1 MGTELSS
8 SLSRSSSRRS
18 VSFSNVRV
26 REYELCLGDNPSVAR
41 GPPVSLD
48 WNYITEELYHLD
60 DYEKYG
66 SLFGRRCTVE
76 MKRPS
81 FERLQLLRDLGYSRG
96 EIGEATQTAQ
106 KVRDQRIQTMHRIQ
120 RVDAL
125 RSIFDKLR
133 FTGMHR
139 RRKQQ
144 QQQQHQQ
151 QQRESDTSTTATA
164 RTSSSSSSSSSPRP
178 GDEDEEK
185 E

>member
-1 MGTELSS
+1 MKRHNDSCSTENSS
-8 SLSRSSSRRS
+8 ATARNS

-26 REYELCLGDNPSVAR
+26 REYDLCLGDNPSVAR
-41 GPPVSLD
+41 RPPVSLD

-66 SLFGRRCTVE
+66 SIFGRRCTVE

-106 KVRDQRIQTMHRIQ
+106 KVREQRIQTMHRIQ

-133 FTGMHR
+133 FAGMHK

-144 QQQQHQQ
+144 RRQQQQ
-151 QQRESDTSTTATA
+151 QQRESDTTTATA
-164 RTSSSSSSSSSPRP
+164 RTSSSSFSSPRP
-178 GDEDEEK
+178 
-185 E
+185 